1 MIRQGNGGNIV
12 NVSSIASLST
22 FPMRTSYIAAKAG
35 INGLTKTL
43 ALEWASYGI
52 RVNAVAPGM
61 TRTERGKDME
71 KLTFGSLREDLYTPR
86 IPLGRRASSEEIA
99 DVVTFLVSEKS
110 SYVTGQIWFVDGGW
124 TTRGTL

>member
-1 MIRQGNGGNIV
+1 
-12 NVSSIASLST
+12 
-22 FPMRTSYIAAKAG
+22 
-35 INGLTKTL
+35 
-43 ALEWASYGI
+43 
-52 RVNAVAPGM
+52 
-61 TRTERGKDME
+61 
-71 KLTFGSLREDLYTPR
+71 LREDLYTPR